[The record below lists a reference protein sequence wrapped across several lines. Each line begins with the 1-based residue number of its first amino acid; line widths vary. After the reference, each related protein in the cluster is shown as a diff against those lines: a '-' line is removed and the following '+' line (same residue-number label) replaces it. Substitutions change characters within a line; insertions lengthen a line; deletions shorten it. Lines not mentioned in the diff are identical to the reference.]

1 MQGHLDSFL
10 TDIGKRQAEAAGNYL
25 KKDRFNAIYS
35 SDLGRA
41 HETAKIIDRYLNIG
55 IKTDER
61 LRERK
66 LGIFQ
71 ELTIPEIKKKYP
83 EEYARFRGGSID
95 YVVPEG
101 ESIRQRYERAISCI
115 QDLAD
120 SHKDQP
126 LLVITHGG
134 ILDSLFRKA
143 CAMALNTP
151 RTFSLFNCSINVF
164 SITGDG
170 WILEAWGGIG
180 HLQALDTLDDY

>member
-66 LGIFQ
+66 LGILNMPGSGAAV
-71 ELTIPEIKKKYP
+71 LTMWCQRAKVSDSGMSGQSAVSRTWPT
-83 EEYARFRGGSID
+83 A
-95 YVVPEG
+95 
-101 ESIRQRYERAISCI
+101 IRTRHFLLSPMAAYWTAFSERHAPW
-115 QDLAD
+115 
-120 SHKDQP
+120 H
-126 LLVITHGG
+126 
-134 ILDSLFRKA
+134 
-143 CAMALNTP
+143 
-151 RTFSLFNCSINVF
+151 
-164 SITGDG
+164 
-170 WILEAWGGIG
+170 
-180 HLQALDTLDDY
+180 